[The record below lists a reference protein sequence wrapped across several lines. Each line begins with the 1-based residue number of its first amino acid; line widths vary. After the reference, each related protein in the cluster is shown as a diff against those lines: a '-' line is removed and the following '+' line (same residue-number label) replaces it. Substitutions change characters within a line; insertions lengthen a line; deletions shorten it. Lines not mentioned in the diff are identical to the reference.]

1 VIIALGQ
8 RAKAASR
15 LLARASAAQ
24 KNAALHAIADG
35 LQRSQAEI
43 LAANALDLA
52 DGQAASLSPALLD
65 RLMLDPSRLAGIAA
79 DTRSVA
85 ALPDPVGQEFDG
97 RLLPNGLRIARRR
110 TPLGVLGVI
119 YEARP
124 NVTIDIAALSLKT
137 GNAAILRG
145 GKETLRSNLALVAVI
160 QAALEQTGL
169 PADAVLYIEDT
180 DRSLI
185 VELLRLDAYVDMI
198 IPRGGAALHKLCRQQ
213 ATVPVMTGGLGICHL
228 FVDATADQAKSVEII
243 HNAKTQRPSVCN
255 ALDTVLV
262 HRDVAAEFLPRM
274 AARLAADGVELRADP
289 TALLILERALARSE
303 TGQSSETPT
312 GDGSPLTA
320 HRSPFTVH
328 RSPITDHRSPFTD
341 HRLPLT
347 PAGPDDFDQEWMR
360 LVLGIK
366 VVGGLDEAMEH
377 IAQHSTSHSDGI
389 LTENHANAMRFVAEV
404 DSAAVFVNAS
414 TRFNDGGQLG
424 LGAEVAVSTQKLH
437 ARGPMGL
444 QELTTY
450 KWVVFGEG
458 QVRA

>member
-1 VIIALGQ
+1 MSDSIMISLGQ
-8 RAKAASR
+8 RAKAAGR
-15 LLARASAAQ
+15 LLARASTAQ

-35 LQRSQAEI
+35 LERDQAQI
-43 LAANALDLA
+43 LAANGLDVA
-52 DGQAASLSPALLD
+52 DGQAAGLSPALLD
-65 RLMLDPSRLAGIAA
+65 RLLLDEKRLAGIAA

-97 RLLPNGLRIARRR
+97 RVLPNGLRIARRR

-145 GKETLRSNLALVAVI
+145 GKETLRSNLAMVQVI
-160 QAALEQTGL
+160 QAALEETGL
-169 PADAVLYIEDT
+169 PADALLYIDRI

-185 VELLRLDAYVDMI
+185 TELLRLDAYVDMI
-198 IPRGGAALHKLCRQQ
+198 IPRGGAALHKLCREQ

-228 FVDATADQAKSVEII
+228 FVDASADQAKAVEII

-262 HRDVAAEFLPRM
+262 HRDAAAEFLPRM
-274 AARLAADGVELRADP
+274 AQRLAGDGVELRADP

-303 TGQSSETPT
+303 TGQSEMGHMAETGQSEKWRV
-312 GDGSPLTA
+312 A
-320 HRSPFTVH
+320 A
-328 RSPITDHRSPFTD
+328 
-341 HRLPLT
+341 
-347 PAGPDDFDQEWMR
+347 AGPEDFDQEWMR

-366 VVGGLDEAMEH
+366 VVSGLEEAMDH
-377 IAQHSTSHSDGI
+377 IARHSTAHSDGI
-389 LTENHANAMRFVAEV
+389 LTENYSNAMRFVNEV

-450 KWVVFGEG
+450 KWVVFGDG